1 MSSGFG
7 RSGVPL
13 PSDQLFFLSH
23 CSGLSLITTSKGF
36 ANSFISYDAL
46 RKLGI
51 SQPVQFLQSRYPEGI
66 PLITV
71 FVHPSMVEMLDAA
84 TEDAIERG
92 SCSWPKELL
101 YIHQNGKPS
110 FSLLSALRLWATPPN
125 KRRSVGHLAYS
136 GSQLSLDNEILVM
149 KWTTK
154 KCNVILSNLP
164 TSIEDDS
171 SLLTSINEIQDFHTL
186 LELGKVLS
194 STRDEI
200 WAFIKA
206 NNLQNVESGNN
217 LLLSRKARWSM
228 DRWKLA
234 VQWRLRYKKI
244 LLDCISYC
252 SEIIDSLSRK
262 NIYSLRIERG

>member
-1 MSSGFG
+1 MRRYGTEMVLYSLQVLLCYGTYTNLELLEHYGFLLNENPNDK
-7 RSGVPL
+7 V
-13 PSDQLFFLSH
+13 F
-23 CSGLSLITTSKGF
+23 
-36 ANSFISYDAL
+36 
-46 RKLGI
+46 
-51 SQPVQFLQSRYPEGI
+51 I
-66 PLITV
+66 PLEPEIY
-71 FVHPSMVEMLDAA
+71 S
-84 TEDAIERG
+84 
-92 SCSWPKELL
+92 SSSWPKELL

-154 KCNVILSNLP
+154 KCNVILTNLP

-194 STRDEI
+194 SSRDEI

-252 SEIIDSLSRK
+252 SEIVDSLSRK